1 MSLALTPWASGLV
14 AAAAVVVGTLGAL
27 HLFFTFKGRRFE
39 PHDAA
44 LLQRL
49 QEVSPRISR
58 ETTLWRA
65 GLGFHASH
73 SLGALLWALV
83 FADLALA
90 HGSLFF
96 KAPVLLGLGAAW
108 LLAMLVLAWR
118 YWFRVP
124 LIGLASATVL
134 YAAGVMAA
142 LL

>member
-1 MSLALTPWASGLV
+1 MSPSFALWAPWLV
-14 AAAAVVVGTLGAL
+14 AAAAAVVGTLGAL
-27 HLFFTFKGRRFE
+27 HLFFTFNGHRFE

-90 HGSLFF
+90 HGSVFF
-96 KAPVLLGLGAAW
+96 NAPGLLVLGAAW
-108 LLAMLVLAWR
+108 LLAMLVLARR
-118 YWFRVP
+118 YWFKVP
-124 LIGLASATVL
+124 LTGLAIATAL
-134 YAAGVMAA
+134 YMAGVLAA
-142 LL
+142 RL